1 MEYLAPADRA
11 REKDAFRDERVQP
24 GMVAQDT
31 RAYEL
36 GHQGLDAQHFRLLH
50 PLFRDQR
57 KEKSLYVALER
68 IVVERLHIAANDAVR
83 AAAAA
88 AQQRLLR
95 QVVRARLLLRCV
107 CACVCVCQYSYF
119 CTSKASKQRS
129 DRAASLATGASS
141 SAPPPRPH
149 ASVFALVYQ

>member
-11 REKDAFRDERVQP
+11 REKDAFRDERVEP

-31 RAYEL
+31 HAYEL

-68 IVVERLHIAANDAVR
+68 IVVERLHIAANDAFR

-95 QVVRARLLLRCV
+95 QVVRARLLLLY
-107 CACVCVCQYSYF
+107 VCVSVCV
-119 CTSKASKQRS
+119 
-129 DRAASLATGASS
+129 
-141 SAPPPRPH
+141 
-149 ASVFALVYQ
+149 SVFVLLY